1 MCMAGRHAVTPRLF
15 VTHIQPYAV
24 HRNEKCI
31 SFTVVRA
38 QCNFFFFLVH
48 WCIGAWPLDM
58 AQTDF
63 FFITNCIY
71 IVQTADCCTLV
82 SACVCVC
89 VAHSNFTL
97 KLHWICTFFF
107 ASQIKWKKMKASQR
121 SRCQFATYYTIQ
133 ARMGKHTRSNVHNMR
148 LELIL
153 YEQLPCASHIYIY
166 ICGFLHYI
174 VEWNANDF

>member
-1 MCMAGRHAVTPRLF
+1 MYGRSACGNAASLRH
-15 VTHIQPYAV
+15 THSALRCAQKWKV
-24 HRNEKCI
+24 HIVHC
-31 SFTVVRA
+31 RA
-38 QCNFFFFLVH
+38 CAMQFFFFLVH

>member
-1 MCMAGRHAVTPRLF
+1 MAGRHAVTPRLF

-82 SACVCVC
+82 PACVCVC
-89 VAHSNFTL
+89 GALELHVEIALNLYIFFCFTD
-97 KLHWICTFFF
+97 
-107 ASQIKWKKMKASQR
+107 KMKENEGKPAITMPVRYILHNTS
-121 SRCQFATYYTIQ
+121 AHGKAYTFER
-133 ARMGKHTRSNVHNMR
+133 A
-148 LELIL
+148 
-153 YEQLPCASHIYIY
+153 
-166 ICGFLHYI
+166 
-174 VEWNANDF
+174 